1 MFLFWFFFFIMRIN
15 KSINGLFET
24 ELSMVGSYTKVR
36 AVFDTGASRSSVP
49 TFVINTLKLNPTGN
63 FDIIMDASGHNQFLL
78 TYNMT
83 FIIDGKQ
90 IDFEPTIRSIPFM
103 LIGMDIIS
111 QGKLVIENNVLEF
124 TV

>member
-1 MFLFWFFFFIMRIN
+1 MRIN